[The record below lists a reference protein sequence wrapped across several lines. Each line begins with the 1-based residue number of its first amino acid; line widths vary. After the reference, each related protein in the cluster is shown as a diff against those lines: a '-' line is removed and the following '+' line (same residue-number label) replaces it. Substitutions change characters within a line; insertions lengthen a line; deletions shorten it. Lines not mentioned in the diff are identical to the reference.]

1 MVFRKKS
8 KGFDIRKVK
17 GRDAKIYAKWHNF
30 FLNQDSN
37 KYSVN
42 KDINWI
48 SVLIYMPFIPPLLFV
63 PLLIF
68 VTIICLFGA
77 CDASV
82 KILTF
87 YLDFLKYLYGWLF

>member
-1 MVFRKKS
+1 MVFREKN

-17 GRDAKIYAKWHNF
+17 GRDAKIYAKWHNHW
-30 FLNQDSN
+30 LNQ
-37 KYSVN
+37 
-42 KDINWI
+42 KDINWV